1 MKTFKE
7 FDKHFESVAQKLDRV
22 VIDKNDEKDLRDFE
36 EDLTT
41 SEACWSGYKQVG
53 MKKKGNKSVPNCVPE
68 NKEENK

>member
-7 FDKHFESVAQKLDRV
+7 YEKQLESVAVAKV
-22 VIDKNDEKDLRDFE
+22 KSDKKSDGEEDLRDFE

-41 SEACWSGYKQVG
+41 SEACWTGYKQVG

>member
-7 FDKHFESVAQKLDRV
+7 FNKHFESVAQQLDKV
-22 VIDKNDEKDLRDFE
+22 DTDKNDEKDLRDFE

-41 SEACWSGYKQVG
+41 SEACWTGYKQVG